1 MQLSARIDPEA
12 KSHVL
17 LLFEKMKLK
26 IRTESHFGI
35 TDWSIHDFS
44 ERLLT
49 SGHFHPEE
57 LSEEEKPIPYVRIY
71 EEDLSDKRY
80 YLAFPSTGEFP
91 NFVFFHFPKLLPIG
105 RFCLEVD
112 LMPFN

>member
-1 MQLSARIDPEA
+1 MQLSTNIDPDLKA
-12 KSHVL
+12 HVL
-17 LLFEKMKLK
+17 LLLKKMKLK

-35 TDWSIHDFS
+35 TDWSLHDFS

-49 SGHFHPEE
+49 AGHFHPES
-57 LSEEEKPIPYVRIY
+57 LSEEELPIPYVRIY
-71 EEDLSDKRY
+71 EEELSDKHY
-80 YLAFPSTGEFP
+80 FLAFPSTGDFP
-91 NFVFFHFPKLLPIG
+91 NFEFFHFPKLLPMG

>member
-1 MQLSARIDPEA
+1 MQLSSNIDPDVKA
-12 KSHVL
+12 HVL
-17 LLFEKMKLK
+17 LLFEKMRLK

-35 TDWSIHDFS
+35 TDYGIHDFS

-49 SGHFHPEE
+49 SGHFHPES
-57 LSEEEKPIPYVRIY
+57 LSEEELPIPYVRIY
-71 EEDLSDKRY
+71 EEELSDKHY
-80 YLAFPSTGEFP
+80 FLAFP
-91 NFVFFHFPKLLPIG
+91 NFEFFHFPKLFPIG